1 MHRDDEIRLRH
12 MLEAAREA
20 ASFAKGRV
28 RDDLETDRQLVLA
41 LVKDIEIIGEAAAQI
56 TEDTHSRTP
65 SIPWQKIIA
74 MRNRLVHAYFSINLD
89 IVWQTVQK
97 DLTPLIETLERV
109 VPQE

>member
-20 ASFAKGRV
+20 ASFAMGRV

-74 MRNRLVHAYFSINLD
+74 MRNRLVHAYFSVNLD

-97 DLTPLIETLERV
+97 DLPPLIETLERV